1 MIRVAVVDDQ
11 PLMVSAFA
19 ALIRAQPDMLVV
31 GTGANG
37 QEALRLCEHTAV
49 DVLVMD
55 VRMPVMDGIEA
66 TRLLVERVGTPN
78 ILILTT
84 FNTDQLVL
92 DAVAAG
98 ARGFLLKD
106 AEPDIVLS
114 GIRAIHRGEAVVSP
128 QAAPALLDALR
139 H

>member
-1 MIRVAVVDDQ
+1 MIRVAVVDVQ

-55 VRMPVMDGIEA
+55 VRMPVMDG
-66 TRLLVERVGTPN
+66 L
-78 ILILTT
+78 
-84 FNTDQLVL
+84 
-92 DAVAAG
+92 
-98 ARGFLLKD
+98 
-106 AEPDIVLS
+106 
-114 GIRAIHRGEAVVSP
+114 EAVKLIRSSGKHDAGTVPIVAMTANAMREDRESSKEAGMNGHIAKP
-128 QAAPALLDALR
+128 IDMAELKSALYEQLHGRQGTGAN
-139 H
+139 

>member
-1 MIRVAVVDDQ
+1 MIRVAVVDYQ

-66 TRLLVERVGTPN
+66 TQRLRQRPAGREVP
-78 ILILTT
+78 ILALTANAT
-84 FNTDQLVL
+84 EHDRELCL
-92 DAVAAG
+92 EAG
-98 ARGFLLKD
+98 MNAYMSKPVKRDHLLSLISLWLNRT
-106 AEPDIVLS
+106 AS
-114 GIRAIHRGEAVVSP
+114 A
-128 QAAPALLDALR
+128 
-139 H
+139 